1 MLADEITQLKER
13 TLAGETITLDEAL
26 ALAETT
32 DQEALYQAA
41 DQIRARFR
49 GAAIHT
55 CSILNAQS
63 GRCSEDCHW
72 CSQSRHFK
80 TDVPEYPLIAAS
92 VGVER
97 ALENSRQGVDC
108 FSLVTSGRALKPR
121 QVEAACTIY
130 RTIRQHTPIRLCAS
144 MGLLRKAELQAL
156 REAGVERFH
165 CNIETAP
172 SHFPRLCSTHRFA
185 DKLRTLHE
193 AREAG
198 LKVCSGGIFGMGE
211 SMAQRIEMAFVLRD
225 LAVDSI
231 PINILNPIPGTP
243 LQGSAPLKEDEI
255 LVSLALFRFINPTA
269 QLRLAGGRQLIA
281 PFQEKALSC
290 GVCSVMVG
298 DYLTTLGMSV
308 AEDQN
313 MFRRLGRLGPPVD

>member
-1 MLADEITQLKER
+1 MQTNKITLLKER
-13 TLAGETITLDEAL
+13 IIAGGSVTRDEAL
-26 ALAETT
+26 ALAETP
-32 DQEALYQAA
+32 DKEALYHAA
-41 DQIRARFR
+41 DQIRAHFR
-49 GAAIHT
+49 GPIIHT

-63 GRCSEDCHW
+63 GRCSEDCQW

-80 TDVPEYPLIAAS
+80 TDVPEYALISATA
-92 VGVER
+92 GIER
-97 ALENSRQGVDC
+97 ALENNRQGVDC

-121 QVEAACTIY
+121 QVEAACSIY
-130 RTIRQHTPIRLCAS
+130 REIRQHTPIRLCAS
-144 MGLLRKAELQAL
+144 MGLLRKAELQKL

-172 SHFPRLCSTHRFA
+172 SHFPRLCSTHTFA
-185 DKLRTLHE
+185 DKLRTLRE
-193 AREAG
+193 AREVG

-211 SMAQRIEMAFVLRD
+211 SRPQRIEMAFVLRE

-243 LQGSAPLKEDEI
+243 LQGSAPLKEDDI
-255 LVSLALFRFINPTA
+255 LISLALFRFINPVA

-308 AEDQN
+308 VEDQN
-313 MFRRLGRLGPPVD
+313 MFRRLGRLSTPAG